1 MTDRS
6 LCPRPSSLLLLLS
19 VASYL
24 HSTTT
29 VRAFS
34 VVAPSLPW
42 NHQVVLS
49 QRGTSFRPLRYQ
61 HHRHMQQP
69 LLLLSTSAPLMEAS
83 SSSLL
88 PEENKVTNNNNNE
101 SEGDEPPPLLP
112 VKGDDGVYH
121 ILNRDQHAAFL
132 KANQDKLVVIKVYAP
147 WCKACA
153 GLAPKYLQL
162 VQSPLHDN
170 LPIVWADLSIQNN
183 KNFVKELSVL
193 ALPSIL
199 FYVGDK
205 VAENFPC
212 GPSKLPILKRKL
224 AQLINANVDPATRKV
239 KASTS
244 SGGVAVS
251 SPSLAAVN
259 DTLAPS
265 SSTATTVDD
274 GLREAAATAAG
285 TIQVEVVPPTFND
298 TMLRPAAS
306 ILTQSAA
313 GATASASVGAI
324 PATEDS
330 TAASW
335 KPASLTAAE
344 QQRLI
349 SKIPFLQEL
358 SLADL
363 DEVLAKAKLFTFDA
377 GTVIMREGN
386 RGRTFYILA
395 EGEVEICQRTQY
407 DPLVTADSYLGSVIN
422 RLGPGDY
429 FGERSLL
436 TGEPRAASI
445 RASERTTCIVFD
457 RDDFPASSILSGRT
471 RNVNGL
477 AVSLETAN
485 DKYGVA
491 LSDLLQQEVMQQ
503 IRDASSFSQTR
514 GSPNSP
520 KPIMGVDT
528 EEEELVVPAAA
539 SIEASA
545 SASNAV
551 GFGSDVDDAS
561 VPASFT
567 VANKEVMALLS
578 RFQMIRHV
586 SQCLDY
592 LEQMRIKWGDE
603 GSRLRRSILVNRL
616 PVHQK
621 RQFRDTFQLI
631 DVNGDGTITL
641 MELKQV
647 MSSIGETKSD
657 EELRGIFISGRE
669 MTEDDFLGIM
679 AEAEF
684 YTLFRDIFVRL
695 DPYDTGFVR
704 ARDLDRVLCGV
715 RDLISDDRKSII
727 DVEDD
732 EMLIDYEQFSRM
744 LLGSALA

>member
-1 MTDRS
+1 
-6 LCPRPSSLLLLLS
+6 
-19 VASYL
+19 
-24 HSTTT
+24 
-29 VRAFS
+29 
-34 VVAPSLPW
+34 
-42 NHQVVLS
+42 
-49 QRGTSFRPLRYQ
+49 
-61 HHRHMQQP
+61 
-69 LLLLSTSAPLMEAS
+69 MEAS

-88 PEENKVTNNNNNE
+88 PEENNNNNNG
-101 SEGDEPPPLLP
+101 SEKDEPPPLLP
-112 VKGDDGVYH
+112 IKGDDGVYH

-132 KANQDKLVVIKVYAP
+132 HAHRDKLVVIKVYAP

-162 VQSPLHDN
+162 VQSPLYDN
-170 LPIVWADLSIQNN
+170 LPLVWADLSIQNN

-224 AQLINANVDPATRKV
+224 AQLINSNVDPATRKV
-239 KASTS
+239 KSSS
-244 SGGVAVS
+244 SGAGVVS

-265 SSTATTVDD
+265 SSSATTADVDD
-274 GLREAAATAAG
+274 GLRGATTKLAGAAAG

-306 ILTQSAA
+306 ILSQSAV
-313 GATASASVGAI
+313 GATEAV
-324 PATEDS
+324 PATQDS

-363 DEVLAKAKLFTFDA
+363 EEVLARAKLFTFDA

-477 AVSLETAN
+477 ATSLETAN

-528 EEEELVVPAAA
+528 EEEELILPAA
-539 SIEASA
+539 SNVEASA
-545 SASNAV
+545 SVAGSYVDAASM
-551 GFGSDVDDAS
+551 
-561 VPASFT
+561 PASFT

>member
-1 MTDRS
+1 
-6 LCPRPSSLLLLLS
+6 
-19 VASYL
+19 
-24 HSTTT
+24 
-29 VRAFS
+29 
-34 VVAPSLPW
+34 
-42 NHQVVLS
+42 
-49 QRGTSFRPLRYQ
+49 
-61 HHRHMQQP
+61 
-69 LLLLSTSAPLMEAS
+69 
-83 SSSLL
+83 
-88 PEENKVTNNNNNE
+88 
-101 SEGDEPPPLLP
+101 
-112 VKGDDGVYH
+112 
-121 ILNRDQHAAFL
+121 
-132 KANQDKLVVIKVYAP
+132 
-147 WCKACA
+147 
-153 GLAPKYLQL
+153 
-162 VQSPLHDN
+162 
-170 LPIVWADLSIQNN
+170 
-183 KNFVKELSVL
+183 
-193 ALPSIL
+193 
-199 FYVGDK
+199 
-205 VAENFPC
+205 
-212 GPSKLPILKRKL
+212 
-224 AQLINANVDPATRKV
+224 
-239 KASTS
+239 
-244 SGGVAVS
+244 
-251 SPSLAAVN
+251 
-259 DTLAPS
+259 
-265 SSTATTVDD
+265 
-274 GLREAAATAAG
+274 
-285 TIQVEVVPPTFND
+285 
-298 TMLRPAAS
+298 
-306 ILTQSAA
+306 
-313 GATASASVGAI
+313 
-324 PATEDS
+324 
-330 TAASW
+330 
-335 KPASLTAAE
+335 
-344 QQRLI
+344 
-349 SKIPFLQEL
+349 
-358 SLADL
+358 
-363 DEVLAKAKLFTFDA
+363 
-377 GTVIMREGN
+377 MREGN

-395 EGEVEICQRTQY
+395 DGEVEICQRTQY

-457 RDDFPASSILSGRT
+457 RDDFPASSILSGKT

-477 AVSLETAN
+477 ATSLETAN

-491 LSDLLQQEVMQQ
+491 LSDLLQLEVMQQ

-528 EEEELVVPAAA
+528 EEEELSVPAMAAA
-539 SIEASA
+539 SVEPGDGA
-545 SASNAV
+545 
-551 GFGSDVDDAS
+551 GSDADAS